1 MIHHLRVANLGV
13 LEDASIDPG
22 PGFTVITGETGAG
35 KTMLLGALRLLTG
48 EKAKTSAVGPF
59 GEVATAEGLFSG
71 EEIEIGV
78 TRVVPRKAKSRAYLD
93 GALTASGALEERIG
107 GLVEIVGQ
115 HDRLLLQRSQT
126 VLALVDSML
135 TGPGL
140 KARSRYG
147 DAWARYQAA
156 VEDQHRLGGDR
167 TGLER
172 ELDLLRYQADEIAG
186 AGLVAGDDKRFES
199 MAARL
204 RNAEAMREN
213 LTVATN
219 ELERLTESSGEVLTR
234 LRKLAV
240 IDSSIADPVAAAESL
255 DVVAHDLLRDLRDL
269 GDTAFEDPAALE
281 TAEQRLT
288 ALGELKRK
296 YGRTLDDVLEFGA
309 DASRRASELEQL
321 IDRAGRI
328 DDLLQK
334 SEAELTRIGA
344 DLTASRHEVAR
355 TIEDETRLHL
365 GALGLPA
372 ASVSITLESVKPS
385 STGADKL
392 EIMFASDDRLDPGRI
407 QEVASGGELSR
418 LMLALRL
425 ATRAE
430 SARTMVFDEID
441 AGVGGA
447 TALALGRKLA
457 DLAQTCQV
465 LCVTHLPQVA
475 ASAAD
480 HFVIER
486 DGPKAGVRKVDG
498 ADRLTELSRMLAGLP
513 ESEGGREAAAELL
526 EGARSR

>member
-13 LEDASIDPG
+13 LEDASIEPG

-59 GEVATAEGLFSG
+59 GEEALAEGLFSG
-71 EEIEIGV
+71 EDGEVGV

-93 GALTASGALEERIG
+93 GALAASGKLEERIG

-115 HDRLLLQRSQT
+115 HDRLLLQKSQT
-126 VLALVDSML
+126 VLALVDSTL

-140 KARSRYG
+140 QARSRYA
-147 DAWARYQAA
+147 DAWSRYQAA
-156 VEDQHRLGGDR
+156 VQDQLRLGGDR

-172 ELDLLRYQADEIAG
+172 DLDLLRYQANEIEG
-186 AGLVAGDDKRFES
+186 AGLIAGDDLRFES

-204 RNAEAMREN
+204 KNAEAVREN
-213 LTVATN
+213 LTAATD
-219 ELERLTESSGEVLTR
+219 ELERLAESSGEVVAK
-234 LRKLAV
+234 LRKLAM
-240 IDSSIADPVAAAESL
+240 IDPGMADPVKSAESL
-255 DVVAHDLLRDLRDL
+255 DVVAHDLLRDLRGL
-269 GDTAFEDPAALE
+269 SDTAFEDPAALE
-281 TAEQRLT
+281 TVEQRLT

-309 DASRRASELEQL
+309 DASRRAFELERL
-321 IDRAGRI
+321 IEKAGKI
-328 DDLLQK
+328 DDLLQ
-334 SEAELTRIGA
+334 SSGAELARIGA
-344 DLTASRHEVAR
+344 DLSAAR
-355 TIEDETRLHL
+355 REIAQTIEEETRLHL
-365 GALGLPA
+365 GALGLTA
-372 ASVSITLESVKPS
+372 ASVSITMESAKPG

-392 EIMFASDDRLDPGRI
+392 EILFASDDRLDSGRI

-425 ATRAE
+425 ATRAKE
-430 SARTMVFDEID
+430 AGTMVFDEID

-447 TALALGRKLA
+447 TALALGRKLGE
-457 DLAQTCQV
+457 LAQTCQV

-475 ASAAD
+475 AYAED

-486 DGPKAGVRKVDG
+486 DGTRARVRQVDG
-498 ADRLTELSRMLAGLP
+498 QDRLTELSRMLAGLP
-513 ESEGGREAAAELL
+513 ESERGREAAAELL
-526 EGARSR
+526 EDARSR